1 VSEGDSP
8 VQVQVLIADDRRD
21 AIDDVAGALAD
32 AGLRDASPLHGV
44 GVITGTVDDPSKVDA
59 LLAVD
64 GVQRVE
70 RSRDVG
76 VPGPDEPIQ

>member
-1 VSEGDSP
+1 MTESESP
-8 VQVQVLIADDRRD
+8 VQVQVLVAADRQE
-21 AIDDVAGALAD
+21 ALDDVAGALTE

-44 GVITGTVDDPSKVDA
+44 GVITGTVDDDSKVDA

-76 VPGPDEPIQ
+76 VPSPDEPVQ